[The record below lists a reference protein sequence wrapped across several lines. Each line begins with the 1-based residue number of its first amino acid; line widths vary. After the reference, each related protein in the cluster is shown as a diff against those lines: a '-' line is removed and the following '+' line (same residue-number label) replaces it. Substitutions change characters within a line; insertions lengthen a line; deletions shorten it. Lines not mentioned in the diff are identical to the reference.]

1 MSIPFNPLIR
11 HDNLGLET
19 QAIDLNPVTLLRNLY
34 TKQDPG
40 SNHGLPLGTDRLT
53 IRPNI
58 YSYMLLDE
66 FTLSAGLCPERNPV
80 FPL

>member
-11 HDNLGLET
+11 HDHLGLET

-40 SNHGLPLGTDRLT
+40 SNRLT

-58 YSYMLLDE
+58 YSYMLLEE